1 MVPGLPCPALAGQ
14 GRAGWSGAV
23 RRAGPGPA
31 APGGRL
37 RAGVCVVCCGGS
49 RVRLA
54 AGGIE
59 CGLGAFGAF
68 AVQVGELAAG
78 LQLGVVSGVQGVAF
92 AAGVR
97 AGTLGLGAGVCLG
110 LAGAGDLGLGADP
123 HRCRVIGGLA
133 GLLLAAAGFGAGG
146 GDRRV
151 GAGAGG
157 CCLSLGLPGACLG
170 GLLQVAG
177 GFQGFQ
183 GGVQFLVSLGGL
195 GVRDGGGCLSATAA
209 GVGVGQLRADLC
221 RVEPGSFGAGVPG
234 QRGAVA
240 QDSLQPG
247 QRVFAWPGHQAVRLS
262 GRDAVIRAAGAA
274 GAGRVVVSA
283 GARIAA
289 VLPRPAVAG
298 RRDRGAAAGPAAVT
312 HQVTGL
318 AGDQAGGMFRCHCDP
333 FLSFL
338 LTRK

>member
-1 MVPGLPCPALAGQ
+1 V
-14 GRAGWSGAV
+14 
-23 RRAGPGPA
+23 
-31 APGGRL
+31 
-37 RAGVCVVCCGGS
+37 S

-59 CGLGAFGAF
+59 CGLGAFGAV

-78 LQLGVVSGVQGVAF
+78 LQLGVVGGVQGVAF
-92 AAGVR
+92 AGGVR
-97 AGTLGLGAGVCLG
+97 AGALGLGAGVCLG

-123 HRCRVIGGLA
+123 RRRRVIGGLA
-133 GLLLAAAGFGAGG
+133 GLLLAAAGFGAGGGDRRLGIGLGG

-177 GFQGFQ
+177 GFQGFH

-234 QRGAVA
+234 RRGAVA

-289 VLPRPAVAG
+289 VLSRPAVAG

-318 AGDQAGGMFRCHCDP
+318 AGDQAGGMFSCHCDP

-338 LTRK
+338 LTGK

>member
-1 MVPGLPCPALAGQ
+1 MTSV
-14 GRAGWSGAV
+14 SV
-23 RRAGPGPA
+23 RTR
-31 APGGRL
+31 
-37 RAGVCVVCCGGS
+37 
-49 RVRLA
+49 
-54 AGGIE
+54 
-59 CGLGAFGAF
+59 
-68 AVQVGELAAG
+68 
-78 LQLGVVSGVQGVAF
+78 
-92 AAGVR
+92 
-97 AGTLGLGAGVCLG
+97 
-110 LAGAGDLGLGADP
+110 
-123 HRCRVIGGLA
+123 
-133 GLLLAAAGFGAGG
+133 AAAASSAAWRACCWQLPVSARAAVIAVSASAWAAV
-146 GDRRV
+146 DRRV
-151 GAGAGG
+151 SAGAGG

-195 GVRDGGGCLSATAA
+195 GMRDGGGCLSATAA

-221 RVEPGSFGAGVPG
+221 PVSQGSFGAGEPG

-247 QRVFAWPGHQAVRLS
+247 QRVFAWPGRPAVRLG

-289 VLPRPAVAG
+289 VLPRQAVAG
-298 RRDRGAAAGPAAVT
+298 RQDRGAAAGPAAVT

-318 AGDQAGGMFRCHCDP
+318 AGDQAGACSVVTVILF
-333 FLSFL
+333 FLFFSRGNE
-338 LTRK
+338 RKRDEIRGIRK